1 MVERRS
7 GEVGLGSTGYSAAVV
22 GSIPAPGN
30 VSVHAVALA
39 AASSELYKGF
49 LQWISEQI
57 SLDTILQGLFFV
69 DKIYT

>member
-1 MVERRS
+1 
-7 GEVGLGSTGYSAAVV
+7 
-22 GSIPAPGN
+22 
-30 VSVHAVALA
+30 VALA